1 PTDKPRV
8 TSSSSWTGA
17 VQSFSVLLQL
27 YPDTTWNPSWPAGTS
42 WTGVP
47 RDVRVL
53 VVPPTPSE
61 APTSYPRQLVRTAL
75 CQWAPLKSR
84 FTLAG
89 TWSPVKWYTLTR
101 VPAGMT
107 TSFRSVHPD
116 KLLTIRSLSFVDPCR
131 STASPS
137 SVPARIGTVR
147 GGRCPAAPVLPA
159 RPPSTA
165 STRLHACPYMISLV
179 TTWSSTACRGIV
191 GGFCIRTCLP
201 TRVSVGVC

>member
-1 PTDKPRV
+1 LSLHAALPI
-8 TSSSSWTGA
+8 SSSWTGA

-84 FTLAG
+84 VTLAG

-101 VPAGMT
+101 IPAGT
-107 TSFRSVHPD
+107 TSSFSILHPD
-116 KLLTIRSLSFVDPCR
+116 ELLTIRSLSLADTGR
-131 STASPS
+131 RTASHA
-137 SVPARIGTVR
+137 SVPSGIGTVSD
-147 GGRCPAAPVLPA
+147 G
-159 RPPSTA
+159 
-165 STRLHACPYMISLV
+165 
-179 TTWSSTACRGIV
+179 W
-191 GGFCIRTCLP
+191 
-201 TRVSVGVC
+201 